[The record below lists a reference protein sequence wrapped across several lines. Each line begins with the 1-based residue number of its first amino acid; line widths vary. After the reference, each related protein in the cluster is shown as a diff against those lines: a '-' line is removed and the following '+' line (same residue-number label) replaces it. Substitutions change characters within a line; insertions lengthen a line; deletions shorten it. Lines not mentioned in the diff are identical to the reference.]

1 MSAADDEGPASHP
14 RQTNMLLGQAEAE
27 RTLLESYRTGRIPH
41 AWLIGGPRSIGKAT
55 LAYRMARFVLA
66 NPDPLA
72 ASAQAATSLDV
83 PPDQPV
89 ARRIASESHSDLLV
103 LERVIG
109 DTGKLNRTI
118 RVDQVRRT
126 VSFFGSTAGEG
137 GWRIAIV
144 DAVDELQGGGE
155 NALLKVLEEPPP
167 RSLLLLVSHAPGRI
181 LPTIRSRCRYLALR
195 PLPAPEVAKIAAT
208 ALGRTPDEADIIEA
222 ANAADGSVERALSLM
237 DGPMLALRQK
247 LLAVLDQLP
256 NPDPQAMHAIGDA
269 ISGSEAAP
277 LATFID
283 IVNRWLSQRLDHG
296 EPQKQ
301 RMAQVAKIWDQ
312 INGAARDA
320 ETYNLERKPLVFA
333 IFGLLAQAAR

>member
-1 MSAADDEGPASHP
+1 MSAADDEDPASHP
-14 RQTNMLLGQAEAE
+14 RQTSVLFGQAEAE
-27 RTLLESYRTGRIPH
+27 RMLLDSYRTGRIPH

-66 NPDPLA
+66 NPDPMVA
-72 ASAQAATSLDV
+72 QVQAAASLDV
-83 PPDQPV
+83 LPDHPA
-89 ARRIASESHSDLLV
+89 ARRIASESHTDLLV

-109 DTGKLNRTI
+109 DTGTLNRTI

-137 GWRIAIV
+137 GWRIAIA
-144 DAVDELQGGGE
+144 DSVDELQAGGE

-167 RSLLLLVSHAPGRI
+167 RSLLLLVSHTPGRI

-195 PLPAPEVAKIAAT
+195 PLPAREVATIAAT
-208 ALGRTPDEADIIEA
+208 ALGRTADEPDIIAA
-222 ANAADGSVERALSLM
+222 ANAAAGSVERALGLM

-247 LLAVLDQLP
+247 LIAVLDQLP

-277 LATFID
+277 LTTFMD
-283 IVNRWLSQRLDHG
+283 TVNHWLSQRLDVALS
-296 EPQKQ
+296 KQ
-301 RMAQVAKIWDQ
+301 RIVRLAEIWDQ
-312 INGAARDA
+312 INGAARNA

>member
-1 MSAADDEGPASHP
+1 MSADDDGPASHP
-14 RQTNMLLGQAEAE
+14 RQTIVLLGQAEAE
-27 RTLLESYRTGRIPH
+27 RTLLDSYRTGRIPH
-41 AWLIGGPRSIGKAT
+41 AWLIGGPRSVGKAT

-66 NPDPLA
+66 NPDPMA
-72 ASAQAATSLDV
+72 ASVQAATSLEE
-83 PPDQPV
+83 PPDQPA
-89 ARRIASESHSDLLV
+89 ARRIAGESHTDLLV

-144 DAVDELQGGGE
+144 DSVDELQAGGE
-155 NALLKVLEEPPP
+155 NALLKVLEEPPAL
-167 RSLLLLVSHAPGRI
+167 SLLLLVSHTPGRV

-195 PLPAPEVAKIAAT
+195 PLPAPEVATVAAT

-222 ANAADGSVERALSLM
+222 ASAADGSVERALSLT
-237 DGPMLALRQK
+237 DGPMLALRHK
-247 LLAVLDQLP
+247 LLAALDQLP

-277 LATFID
+277 LATFMD
-283 IVNRWLSQRLDHG
+283 TVNHWLSQRLDVAL
-296 EPQKQ
+296 PKQ
-301 RMAQVAKIWDQ
+301 RMARLAEIWDQ
-312 INGAARDA
+312 INGVARDA
-320 ETYNLERKPLVFA
+320 ETYNLERKPLVFT